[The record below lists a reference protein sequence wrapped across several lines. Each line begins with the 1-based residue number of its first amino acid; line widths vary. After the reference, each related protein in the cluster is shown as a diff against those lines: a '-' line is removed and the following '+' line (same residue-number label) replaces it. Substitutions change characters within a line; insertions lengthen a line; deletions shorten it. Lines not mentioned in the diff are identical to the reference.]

1 MSGAPAPDIKI
12 LEGTKPVMNDPDVV
26 TAVADVLKAALGDKF
41 RVSPPGT
48 ASEDFSEFAGAGV
61 PSMMFNIG
69 VYDQERI
76 DAARNGRPANTV
88 QSFAAVCAGAEA
100 DHRNRHHCDDARG
113 SRCLRAEG
121 PEAVGR
127 RVGSAKP

>member
-69 VYDQERI
+69 VYDRNVSTQH
-76 DAARNGRPANTV
+76 ATAPARQYRPII
-88 QSFAAVCAGAEA
+88 
-100 DHRNRHHCDDARG
+100 R
-113 SRCLRAEG
+113 RCLRRCRSR
-121 PEAVGR
+121 P
-127 RVGSAKP
+127 SKPASLR